1 MPPTDTMPDRPAEGV
16 RKRIRIRHRVIWL
29 ILLMAAPIVAERAF
43 SLFSERQDE
52 IARATIQLKS
62 IARIVALTEKEAIAA
77 ATAVTQTLALQ
88 ARGLMADPDDCNTLL
103 QRISAEMI
111 GVQGA
116 LIADVGGLVQC
127 ASARALLGA
136 DLSDRPYLREALSSP
151 RPVLSDFL
159 ITRSTGRAT
168 LAIMEAQRDAG
179 GEPVAL
185 VGIALDLQWVS
196 RLAAQV
202 GAQAGAVITVLDSS
216 GVVLAR
222 HPSLPGVVG
231 QPYSNRETLARLQ
244 AQDEGT
250 FDGPGM
256 AGPERMFAFLRIPG
270 TGLRVLV
277 GRDKQAVVGAIDRRI
292 LATLSL
298 LLSAIALFI
307 VLALYAAHRLIVAP
321 INRLAADVL
330 SVGRGERTQI
340 GEVGIEEIHP
350 VLEAYTE
357 MSARLQARAAEL
369 RNINGRLAAIASTD
383 GLTGLANRRTFD
395 VQISEEWVRCADAG
409 RPLALVM
416 ADVDNFKLFNDS
428 MGHLAGDDALR
439 EVARMLAAAVAGPG
453 HLAARYG
460 GEEFV
465 MLLPEADL
473 ASAVE
478 YAENA
483 RRLIVALDISHA
495 KVPMGLLTVS
505 FGVAATLP
513 RPGETPDTVLAAADA
528 ALYEAKRLGR
538 NRVVAARPMPGDEAA

>member
-1 MPPTDTMPDRPAEGV
+1 MTPDRPAMDGV
-16 RKRIRIRHRVIWL
+16 RNRIRIRYRVIWL
-29 ILLMAAPIVAERAF
+29 ILLMAVPIVTERAI
-43 SLFSERQDE
+43 SLFGERQEE
-52 IARATIQLKS
+52 IARATAQLKS
-62 IARIVALTEKEAIAA
+62 IAQVVALTEKEAVATAA
-77 ATAVTQTLALQ
+77 AVTQTLALQ
-88 ARGLMADPDDCNTLL
+88 ARALMADPESCSVLL
-103 QRISAEMI
+103 QRISAELV

-116 LIADVGGLVQC
+116 VIADASGIVRC
-127 ASARALLGA
+127 ASARALLQA
-136 DLSDRPYLREALSSP
+136 DISDRAYVREALTSP
-151 RPVLSDFL
+151 HPVLSDFL
-159 ITRSTGRAT
+159 ITRTTGRAT
-168 LAIMEAQRDAG
+168 LAVVEAQRDAG
-179 GEPVAL
+179 GEPVAI

-202 GAQAGAVITVLDSS
+202 GAQTGAVITVLDAG

-222 HPSLPGVVG
+222 HPALPGAVG
-231 QPYSNRETLARLQ
+231 QPYRNAETLARIQ

-250 FDGPGM
+250 FEGFGM

-277 GRDKQAVVGAIDRRI
+277 GRDKDAVVGAIDRRI

-298 LLSAIALFI
+298 LLGAIALFV
-307 VLALYAAHRLIVAP
+307 VLALFAAHRLIVAP

-330 SVGRGERTQI
+330 SVGRGEATTI
-340 GEVGIEEIHP
+340 GEVGIEEFQP
-350 VLEAYTE
+350 VIEAYTE
-357 MSARLQARAAEL
+357 MSGRLHARAAEL

-395 VQISEEWVRCADAG
+395 VQVSEEWVRCADAG

-439 EVARMLAAAVAGPG
+439 EVARMLAAAVSGPG

-465 MLLPEADL
+465 VLLPDTDL

-478 YAENA
+478 YAETA
-483 RRLIVALDISHA
+483 RRLILALDIAHP
-495 KVPMGLLTVS
+495 KVPMGRLTVS
-505 FGVAATLP
+505 FGVATTIP
-513 RPGETPDTVLAAADA
+513 RSGETPDVIVAAADA

-538 NRVVAARPMPGDEAA
+538 NRVVAARPTPADDAA